1 MTDPFTT
8 LQKGKFSIQKITKN
22 AELLD
27 LDESINS
34 INQTKKNPSYI
45 TLKNVLCALE
55 SVLISQKQ
63 IMRELQEL
71 KK

>member
-1 MTDPFTT
+1 MTDPFNTI
-8 LQKGKFSIQKITKN
+8 QKGKFPIEKITKN
-22 AELLD
+22 PELLD
-27 LDESINS
+27 LEESINS

-45 TLKNVLCALE
+45 TLKAVLCALE